1 MMSFDFR
8 NLEVY
13 KKAKEF
19 HLDSI
24 KLLESI
30 KPTNYEKDQLGR
42 ASMSIVLN
50 IAEGSGKFSKP
61 DRRSFY
67 VIARASA
74 FDSVAILDIL
84 HDKEKLSLNDLN
96 TLLLKADEPSR
107 MLYAKIKNPSAPKNT
122 KN

>member
-19 HLDSI
+19 HLESI

-67 VIARASA
+67 VIARASV
-74 FDSVAILDIL
+74 FECVAVLDL
-84 HDKEKLSLNDLN
+84 LNDKNKLSQKEFETMLQL
-96 TLLLKADEPSR
+96 ADELSR
-107 MLYAKIKNPSAPKNT
+107 MLYKMISNLSNPQSS
-122 KN
+122 

>member
-1 MMSFDFR
+1 MSFDFR

-19 HLDSI
+19 HLESI
-24 KLLESI
+24 KLLEVI

-61 DRRSFY
+61 DRRRFY
-67 VIARASA
+67 VIARASV
-74 FDSVAILDIL
+74 FECVAILDL
-84 HDKEKLSLNDLN
+84 LNDKNKLSQNEFETMLRL
-96 TLLLKADEPSR
+96 ADELSR
-107 MLYAKIKNPSAPKNT
+107 ILFKMVANLSNS
-122 KN
+122 

>member
-1 MMSFDFR
+1 MSFDFR

-19 HLDSI
+19 HLEST
-24 KLLESI
+24 KLLEAI

-67 VIARASA
+67 VIARASV
-74 FDSVAILDIL
+74 FECVAILDVL
-84 HDKEKLSLNDLN
+84 HDYEGINQETYKLN
-96 TLLLKADEPSR
+96 LKLADELSR
-107 MLYAKIKNPSAPKNT
+107 MLYKMISNLSNPQSS
-122 KN
+122 